1 MGNQSQIRTHYL
13 SEVGNSIKCVRAKYT
28 KPFGNK
34 LRTVKGRHCVDLVRT
49 AYQGLLK
56 GHINR
61 GEFDRVV
68 IAASFIIE
76 VCPDVLLA
84 HFLLLNAEKQLSD
97 LAWFNPELKGGASWQ
112 A

>member
-34 LRTVKGRHCVDLVRT
+34 LRTVKGRHSIDLVRT

-56 GHINR
+56 GHINQE
-61 GEFDRVV
+61 EFEKV
-68 IAASFIIE
+68 IGVASLITKIP
-76 VCPDVLLA
+76 PDVLLT
-84 HFLLLNAEKQLSD
+84 HFALKLVEGHLEKST
-97 LAWFNPELKGGASWQ
+97 WYYTKFGGKG
-112 A
+112 